1 MESMAVF
8 ESRGNIRKVSPHMRI
23 GYVKDLAKI
32 YHMNT
37 GEDFFNDYPK
47 MIDTL
52 KELEAHWEAPT
63 EDGWLGVGTTRSNG
77 IQGAKNEK
85 LKEKLTNALDDPK
98 DSKRIW
104 KEFCSFAHKKDS
116 FDEEDFTDFLESIID
131 YDNFDKSIE
140 KLNMYEIALMLQ
152 YVLEFEQDLSK
163 DFPGVTEF
171 IKKKIRRRAHY
182 IRFKPVYE
190 EFCEFVG
197 KSRFFRE
204 DDFLAYFK
212 DLSKKCNNGGTFAQ
226 RVLEVRDCVTQF
238 SNVDV
243 QKRFPDLPYKSKVA
257 DAFWR
262 EHKGLPP
269 IKKRGQ
275 KVKKVPGVPGKKQFR
290 KQRWLKKYNV
300 KDCVVKLQDISKTLD
315 IAMAEDDDD
324 NYCMEIN

>member
-47 MIDTL
+47 MIETL

-104 KEFCSFAHKKDS
+104 KDFCSFAHKKDS

-140 KLNMYEIALMLQ
+140 KLITYEIALMLQ

-163 DFPGVTEF
+163 DFPGVADF
-171 IKKKIRRRAHY
+171 VKKKISKRNVY
-182 IRFKPVYE
+182 IRYKPTYDD
-190 EFCEFVG
+190 FCEFVG

-204 DDFLAYFK
+204 DDFLAYLK
-212 DLSKKCNNGGTFAQ
+212 DFAKRCNNPGAFQ
-226 RVLEVRDCVTQF
+226 RKVVEVRDCVNQF
-238 SNVDV
+238 NKLDV
-243 QKRFPDLPYKSKVA
+243 QKRFPDLPYSVKVA

-269 IKKRGQ
+269 ARKKGQ
-275 KVKKVPGVPGKKQFR
+275 KKAPGVPRKPQFR
-290 KQRWLKKYNV
+290 KQKWLKKYNV
-300 KDCVVKLQDISKTLD
+300 KDCVVKLHDISKTLD
-315 IAMAEDDDD
+315 VAMAEDDDND
-324 NYCMEIN
+324 DDRMEMN